1 MNSFTLKLPAT
12 ILAGDSISWR
22 ITDAAYPASQGWTLI
37 YLLRNNDEEI
47 DLTSTADGDTHVITQ
62 SASKT
67 EAFTAGTYAYRA
79 QYRNEDEGKAIT
91 VAQGSVTVAQSFGS
105 VLDRGKAQEAYD
117 KVVALLSGK
126 GDSDVYEYE
135 IRGRRLKR
143 YTLDELLRLK
153 KELWQ
158 DVQRENAANGLNNND
173 QFRGQVHVRFGH
185 VR

>member
-1 MNSFTLKLPAT
+1 MNTFTLKLPAT

-22 ITDAAYPASQGWTLI
+22 IADAAYPASQGWTLT
-37 YLLRNNDEEI
+37 YLLRNNDDEI

-62 SASKT
+62 TADKT
-67 EAFTAGTYAYRA
+67 EEFTAGTYAYRA
-79 QYRNEDEGKAIT
+79 QYRNGDKAIT
-91 VAQGSVTVAQSFGS
+91 VAQGSVIVAPSFGS
-105 VLDRGKAQEAYD
+105 VLERGKAQEAYD
-117 KVVALLSGK
+117 NILAMLSGK
-126 GDSDVYEYE
+126 ASGAVYEYE
-135 IRGRRLKR
+135 IRGRRLKY

-158 DVQRENAANGLNNND
+158 DVQREQAANGLNNND